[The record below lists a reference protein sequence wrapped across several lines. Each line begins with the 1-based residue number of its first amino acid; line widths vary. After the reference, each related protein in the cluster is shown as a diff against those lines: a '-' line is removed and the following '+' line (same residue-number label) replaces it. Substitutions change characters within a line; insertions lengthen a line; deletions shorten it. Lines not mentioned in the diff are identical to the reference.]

1 MRDEQTKYQ
10 AKRVQTIGVNYAS
23 IEGHEKYTRKFKFN
37 FPLASDP
44 DRKVAAAYHAL
55 KPGSTSI
62 ARTVYLVGTDG
73 TIRFAQRGMPSVDA
87 ILEPLG

>member
-1 MRDEQTKYQ
+1 MRDEQSQYE

-23 IEGHEKYTRKFKFN
+23 VEGHEKYTKKFKFN

-55 KPGSTSI
+55 KPESTSI
-62 ARTVYLVGTDG
+62 ARTVYLIGTDG
-73 TIRFAQRGMPSVDA
+73 TVLFGQRGMPAVDA